1 MSDKGKEIQFNLQ
14 IVFNKYNIIRQLGK
28 GSFGTVFAGI
38 NIKTNEKVAI
48 KVEVQKDKPNLILL
62 ESESHKLNSLK
73 NIIGIPKIYEFGKVD
88 GFNILVMEQLGKS
101 LNQLFKSQN
110 KKFSLKTVCV
120 LGIDM
125 IKIIQSIHSKKLIHR
140 DIKPDN
146 FMMGR
151 DNTRDTLY
159 LIDFGLAKK
168 YISNNGQHIP
178 YKTGKSMTGTARYCS
193 IYTHQGIEQSRRD
206 DLESIG
212 YVLMY
217 FLRGNLPWENIKC
230 NSNDKNYD
238 NIGNVKK
245 NTSIEDLCNGFPNEL
260 CDYFNYVK
268 QLEFIE
274 DPNYNILIEIFENIL
289 QKYCDCKYIN
299 NGVNNSARHNLFDW
313 NIMGNLLESP
323 KRGYKKKRDST
334 VGFSSIPK
342 RKSMINNGGNSDFEI
357 DEINNQLY
365 NNADKV
371 KNKNHNHIR
380 HRNSH
385 INNHKVE
392 DKEEKKNEKSEKD
405 NISNKSENNI
415 KEKKNENECIEN
427 KQNKDDNIKDNKN
440 EKENNNDKETTVD
453 NYQKKNKKES
463 GTHCKCQIF

>member
-14 IVFNKYNIIRQLGK
+14 IVFNKYSIIRQLGK
-28 GSFGTVFAGI
+28 GTFGTVFAAI
-38 NIKTNEKVAI
+38 NTKTNEKVAI

-245 NTSIEDLCNGFPNEL
+245 ILPL
-260 CDYFNYVK
+260 KIYVMDF
-268 QLEFIE
+268 LMNFVI
-274 DPNYNILIEIFENIL
+274 ILI
-289 QKYCDCKYIN
+289 
-299 NGVNNSARHNLFDW
+299 
-313 NIMGNLLESP
+313 M
-323 KRGYKKKRDST
+323 
-334 VGFSSIPK
+334 
-342 RKSMINNGGNSDFEI
+342 
-357 DEINNQLY
+357 
-365 NNADKV
+365 
-371 KNKNHNHIR
+371 
-380 HRNSH
+380 
-385 INNHKVE
+385 
-392 DKEEKKNEKSEKD
+392 
-405 NISNKSENNI
+405 
-415 KEKKNENECIEN
+415 
-427 KQNKDDNIKDNKN
+427 
-440 EKENNNDKETTVD
+440 
-453 NYQKKNKKES
+453 
-463 GTHCKCQIF
+463 